1 MSESARERER
11 ARESA
16 SIKIEF
22 PSTSVP
28 RASGG
33 ERCEVQQGGCWRE
46 GVCSVAVPKMD
57 FLTYAH
63 HNNKTVKDIEE
74 SDAAASKAEGWYD
87 VNGAV
92 DALQFLR
99 WVSQTELAKIPG
111 AGVEDRAEDAPRE
124 LCTDPDRLDDYGIP
138 DRPGFDFLPAT
149 ARPGRRRIGPADVAA
164 GLSHK
169 HVAHSVE
176 SGGKSAHAAALA
188 ELGNP
193 SGDWHY
199 PEVFEAPEHYRYKIH
214 TKQPYGTATETARI
228 DWGKKV
234 RDATQKFVAESM
246 CKVGQAA
253 DSYDDCEKKIH
264 PMLQKFRGKDYWT
277 NVAFHLDRVATFP
290 EFQYNLV
297 RLIES
302 ERGGKFLD
310 ELKFPWWTFGIK
322 PSAALLYGHTLLG
335 VLKHTGYADYLA
347 SLNPPQ
353 RINDVVGGLVY
364 GIDDPRA
371 LPLIRLQ
378 DVLTEADHEERIGR
392 ASFHLLPDLS
402 FVPSDF
408 VFWFLAPGFDEEALN
423 LIAKGESCLPPVQPY
438 AVYSYKEDM
447 VNGSHIVT
455 LSVDPPEE
463 GLFQCYL
470 GGDETGGAFRKVLE
484 SNGIEWHRMVR
495 GRWLGGWDVASRNRD
510 KGKAYEGAM
519 LSYLTDVSKALSRS
533 LAFWGFMLEAY
544 GWAHLK
550 RLFRRFW
557 YTQRIHELTRVDEMQ
572 CWTKV
577 MPRHDLADSVRF
589 SEQYARRIDLDQI
602 HSFRLSGGTKEVSL
616 RSILRDDDVR
626 LFECYCNIEGVE
638 LTHDT
643 FVYGTSD
650 TPMSSS
656 VHGWGPMYSLHQL
669 AISFGAF
676 IILQRLQKCKPVQ
689 YAPPSPLKHI
699 CKTIVDS
706 QDGMICKQ
714 TGGLWTRLHLEREGK
729 RRKHNQFGAIATLRC
744 GSHWKPGG
752 GHGVGCIRTPSQ
764 LMDLRSEG
772 FFSKDVFVYTMLNEL
787 TDGHRAVPVPTQLL
801 LVAKHL
807 LAIFSPVW
815 MPYSDDGETVVLPSI
830 SDLMHCNRYIKDGVV
845 PIELVANY
853 MCHKLLRYGQAN
865 MLSILL
871 FHTTQRI
878 ELKEGPTLVSN
889 SPLFPSMRKT
899 HLTLESTA
907 LRAFL
912 KEEKNKVALT
922 GGGEM
927 AEAQAKRYRV
937 LEAWLP
943 WRGRIKDMLTV
954 VETGG
959 EGDRSWESKVY
970 AWHTIAIE
978 QIVKAFHC
986 RALTEAERR
995 SGSTGQGGAPEPVNA
1010 AWMKELL
1017 YTERLWR
1024 EFATTECN
1032 VPPRWYGTMMNIA
1045 YRKVNQASTEGLSR
1059 ELPKECGR
1067 RGYVLTKRAS
1077 AEWDQLIY
1085 DLKLWVDEETGWR
1098 QEQAVRAFQE
1108 AEAEH
1113 QARLEAKEVQEA
1125 RKREIAASEA
1135 ARRAERQTEE
1145 SRAAE
1150 REKQRALEAKRKAD
1164 AERGARETE
1173 LNEKRR
1179 KGDEVHDRIFDWKFL
1194 KDALQTGP
1202 GEQEARN
1209 KVLTGI
1215 EKQRALHQK
1224 EDILKHAAPWKRDHL
1239 KTLCAWLKKGGKR
1252 GEAPPPQKPTAPPDP
1267 EPELPAPESE
1277 PAPVPV
1283 PAPVPEPPVPEPPVP
1298 EPPKKR
1304 VSFCDP
1310 LEYIFV
1316 GKPVRN
1322 SATQTD
1328 APAPVETTIA
1338 TTQTEAP
1345 APVFEQGVLGGRGG
1359 RGRGRG
1365 AGRGGGRGRGR
1376 GDVAMAAPAVAAAA
1390 APPPAQE
1397 AETCPVCEDAV
1408 NDVALIAEPPNNC
1421 GHRYCSGCADMLLA
1435 TKNKE
1440 CGLCRVS
1447 VFMKQ
1452 KIF

>member
-1 MSESARERER
+1 
-11 ARESA
+11 
-16 SIKIEF
+16 
-22 PSTSVP
+22 
-28 RASGG
+28 
-33 ERCEVQQGGCWRE
+33 
-46 GVCSVAVPKMD
+46 MD

-63 HNNKTVKDIEE
+63 HNNKTVKDIE
-74 SDAAASKAEGWYD
+74 AAVARVGLDRISST
-87 VNGAV
+87 GAV

-99 WVSQTELAKIPG
+99 WVSQRELAKTPG
-111 AGVEDRAEDAPRE
+111 AEDAPGE
-124 LCTDPDRLDDYGIP
+124 LCTDPDRLDDYGLGK
-138 DRPGFDFLPAT
+138 RPGLFDFLPST

-176 SGGKSAHAAALA
+176 SGGESAYAAALA
-188 ELGNP
+188 ELSNP

-199 PEVFEAPEHYRYKIH
+199 PEEFEAPEHYRYKIH
-214 TKQPYGTATETARI
+214 AKHPFPVETARNE
-228 DWGKKV
+228 WGKKV
-234 RDATQKFVAESM
+234 ADATRKFVAQSL
-246 CKVGQAA
+246 CNIGQAA
-253 DSYDDCEKKIH
+253 DSVEDAEKKIR

-277 NVAFHLDRVATFP
+277 QIATNLDRISSFP
-290 EFQYNLV
+290 EFQYHLV
-297 RLIES
+297 RLVES
-302 ERGGKFLD
+302 ERGGKFVD
-310 ELKFPWWTFGIK
+310 ELEFPWGTFGIK
-322 PSAALLYGHTLLG
+322 PSAALLYGHALLG

-371 LPLIRLQ
+371 LPMIRLQ

-392 ASFHLLPDLS
+392 TSFHLLPDLS
-402 FVPSDF
+402 FVPGDF
-408 VFWFLAPGFDEEALN
+408 VFWFLAPSFDGEALN
-423 LIAKGESCLPPVQPY
+423 LIAMQESCLPPVQPY
-438 AVYSYKEDM
+438 AVYSHKEEK
-447 VNGSHIVT
+447 VNGSHILT
-455 LSVDPPEE
+455 LSVDFPED

-484 SNGIEWHRMVR
+484 SNGIEWHTMAR
-495 GRWLGGWDVASRNRD
+495 GRWLAGWDVASRNRNEG
-510 KGKAYEGAM
+510 GKPYEEMM
-519 LSYLTDVSKALSRS
+519 LDYLTDVSKTLTRS
-533 LAFWGFMLEAY
+533 PAFWGFMLDRY

-557 YTQRIHELTRVDEMQ
+557 YTQRIHEMTRVNQ
-572 CWTKV
+572 LLCWTKV
-577 MPRHDLADSVRF
+577 MPRHNLADSVRF
-589 SEQYARRIDLDQI
+589 SEQYARCIDLDQI
-602 HSFRLSGGTKEVSL
+602 HSFRLSGGTKAVSL

-626 LFECYCNIEGVE
+626 FFECYCNIEGVE
-638 LTHDT
+638 LTDDT

-650 TPMSSS
+650 TPMPSS
-656 VHGWGPMYSLHQL
+656 VHGWGPMYTLHQL

-676 IILQRLQKCKPVQ
+676 IILQRLQKRKPVQ

-714 TGGLWTRLHLEREGK
+714 TGELWTRLHLQREGK
-729 RRKHNQFGAIATLRC
+729 QRGNRQFGAIATLRC
-744 GSHWKPGG
+744 GSHWQPGG
-752 GHGVGCIRTPSQ
+752 KHCVGCLMTPSQ
-764 LMDLRSEG
+764 LLELRSEG

-787 TDGHRAVPVPTQLL
+787 TDGHRGVPVPTQLL

-807 LAIFSPVW
+807 LAIFSPLW
-815 MPYSDDGETVVLPSI
+815 MPYSIDGETVLLPSI
-830 SDLMHCNRYIKDGVV
+830 SDLMHVPRYIKDGLV

-871 FHTTQRI
+871 FHTTERM
-878 ELKEGPTLVSN
+878 ELKEGPLLDVSN
-889 SPLFPSMRKT
+889 SPWYLAMRKN
-899 HLTLESTA
+899 HLTKESTA

-912 KEEKNKVALT
+912 KREKGKVALT

-943 WRGRIKDMLTV
+943 WRGRIMHMFNVMST
-954 VETGG
+954 
-959 EGDRSWESKVY
+959 SKAY

-986 RALTEAERR
+986 RALTEAERL
-995 SGSTGQGGAPEPVNA
+995 SCWKGQGGAEKPVNA

-1024 EFATTECN
+1024 EFATNVCN
-1032 VPPRWYGTMMNIA
+1032 LDPATYRRSMYA
-1045 YRKVNQASTEGLSR
+1045 EYRKVRETSSEGLSQD
-1059 ELPKECGR
+1059 LPVECGR
-1067 RGYVLTKRAS
+1067 RGFVLRKSTS

-1085 DLKLWVDEETGWR
+1085 DLELWVDVESGTWAHADRGLLEACA
-1098 QEQAVRAFQE
+1098 EHRARVE
-1108 AEAEH
+1108 AE
-1113 QARLEAKEVQEA
+1113 EAQEA

-1135 ARRAERQTEE
+1135 ARRAEQQTEE

-1164 AERGARETE
+1164 AEREARETE
-1173 LNEKRR
+1173 LKDKRR
-1179 KGDEVHDRIFDWKFL
+1179 KGDEVHDRIFGWTCL
-1194 KDALQTGP
+1194 EHALRTGP
-1202 GEQEARN
+1202 EEQEARN
-1209 KVLTGI
+1209 RVLKGI
-1215 EKQRALHQK
+1215 ENQRSLHEK
-1224 EDILKHAAPWKRDHL
+1224 EDILKHAAPWKRAHL
-1239 KTLCAWLKKGGKR
+1239 KTLYAWLKKGGAR
-1252 GEAPPPQKPTAPPDP
+1252 GEAPPPQRPTAPPDP
-1267 EPELPAPESE
+1267 EPELPAPEPE
-1277 PAPVPV
+1277 APAPEPEAPAPVPPP
-1283 PAPVPEPPVPEPPVP
+1283 PAPPSAPPPPSAPEAEPEPEP

-1316 GKPVRN
+1316 GKPMRN

-1376 GDVAMAAPAVAAAA
+1376 GDVAMAAAAVAAVV
-1390 APPPAQE
+1390 APPPAQA
-1397 AETCPVCEDAV
+1397 AETCPICEDAV
-1408 NDVALIAEPPNNC
+1408 NDVALIAAPPNNC

-1435 TKNKE
+1435 QKNKE